1 MNEDFRCHGHFRMV
15 DEQGNIL
22 IDNNNMIVETGRLR
36 ILEKL
41 MDNTSSEGLFSNM
54 KLFLSDST
62 KMTTPGRDRTSIG
75 TIYRETSLSNE
86 NGSNA
91 TYRLDKGNLNVTI
104 KSTFI
109 ADTGKT
115 IGSAGLYKP
124 VGENASDGKL
134 FSRLTF
140 PPVTLKEGATYTINY
155 IIQF

>member
-1 MNEDFRCHGHFRMV
+1 MSEDFKCHGHFRMV

-22 IDNNNMIVETGRLR
+22 IDNDNMIVETGRLR
-36 ILEKL
+36 ILERL
-41 MDNTSSEGLFSNM
+41 MGNSEELFSNM

-62 KMTTPGRDRTSIG
+62 KMTTPDRNRTSIG
-75 TIYRETSLSNE
+75 TIYKETNLSNE
-86 NGSNA
+86 SGSNA
-91 TYRLDKGNLNVTI
+91 TYRLDKSNLNVTI
-104 KSTFI
+104 KSTFN
-109 ADTGKT
+109 ADTGIT

-124 VGENASDGKL
+124 VGENTSNGKL

>member
-1 MNEDFRCHGHFRMV
+1 MNEDFKCHGHFRMV

-36 ILEKL
+36 ILERL
-41 MDNTSSEGLFSNM
+41 MESSEELFSNM
-54 KLFLSDST
+54 KLFLSSST
-62 KMTTPGRDRTSIG
+62 TMTTPNRDRTSIG
-75 TIYRETSLSNE
+75 TIYKETSLSSE
-86 NGSNA
+86 NDPNTSY
-91 TYRLDKGNLNVTI
+91 TPDRKKLNVTI
-104 KSTFI
+104 KSTFN
-109 ADTGKT
+109 ADTEIT

-124 VGENASDGKL
+124 VGENASNGKL

>member
-1 MNEDFRCHGHFRMV
+1 MNEDFKCHGHFRMV

-36 ILEKL
+36 ILERL
-41 MDNTSSEGLFSNM
+41 MESSEELFSNM

-62 KMTTPGRDRTSIG
+62 KMTTPNRDRTLIG
-75 TIYRETSLSNE
+75 TIYKETSLSSE
-86 NGSNA
+86 NDPNTSY
-91 TYRLDKGNLNVTI
+91 TPDRKKLNVTI
-104 KSTFI
+104 KSTFN
-109 ADTGKT
+109 ADTGIT

-124 VGENASDGKL
+124 VGENSSDGKL